1 MIRYIGDTHQ
11 LTERIKTLSDGIYQM
26 ELRPLKTDG
35 QNKLLWKL
43 IRKIAKATA
52 QTLDEVYAEVL
63 ERTDAA
69 SDFIIADPRAEKSL
83 REQFRG
89 VKVIRPY
96 DDNHNIYQVF
106 YGSSTMSTTEMAEL
120 IDATQQIACEL
131 GVDYGNL
138 YNA

>member
-1 MIRYIGDTHQ
+1 
-11 LTERIKTLSDGIYQM
+11 M

-69 SDFIIADPRAEKSL
+69 SEFIIADPKAEKSL

-89 VKVIRPY
+89 VKLIRPY
-96 DDNHNIYQVF
+96 DVGHNVYQVF

-120 IDATQQIACEL
+120 IDATQQMACEL